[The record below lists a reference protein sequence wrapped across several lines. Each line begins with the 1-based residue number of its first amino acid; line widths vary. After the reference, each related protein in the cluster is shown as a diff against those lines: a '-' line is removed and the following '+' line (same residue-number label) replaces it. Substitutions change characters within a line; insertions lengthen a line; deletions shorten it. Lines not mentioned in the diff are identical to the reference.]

1 MTRLYVWLL
10 HHHSRVGLQ
19 NEITS
24 LKTSRGSGAA
34 VTATCADRIRRRESV
49 RPAGAQAKRRTMV
62 LVDVVRVAIAG
73 REIRAQ
79 LFEVAVGRGDADGV
93 WDNAPY
99 R

>member
-1 MTRLYVWLL
+1 MHWYS
-10 HHHSRVGLQ
+10 HQSRSDSQ
-19 NEITS
+19 KESTS
-24 LKTSRGSGAA
+24 LKTPRGSGVVCDARTAA
-34 VTATCADRIRRRESV
+34 CADRVRRRESV